1 MRTELVPLREVDDLL
16 RRQWQDLAR
25 SASEPNPFF
34 EPEFVM
40 NAAALPESPDVALLV
55 VRDDA
60 DALLILPVHRVR
72 NYRRMPVPALST
84 WNHDYCLLGTPLLT
98 PSDPLSA
105 LHEAVRFLISE
116 RIAPWLVF
124 DEISAEG
131 PTAAAL
137 SEVLA
142 AEGIRPVHLLTH
154 TRETVNRVPGREIAP
169 HSLSTKTTKTLR
181 RQRRRLADELD
192 EDVTTN
198 NAALGTNLD
207 DTIEAFLR
215 AEASGW
221 KAAGGGAFLRRTGHA
236 DFFRAVCRDFA
247 ADGRLQ
253 FYVLGSAE
261 TPVAFQCNLISQDR
275 VFNFKIAYDDDYRR
289 FSPGLMV
296 DFDGLDDFNRHPELT
311 SMDSCL
317 GANADPIH
325 RFLPDTM
332 AVTTLLVPLRQ
343 LRGRAAAKY
352 TPTLNA
358 AGRRLRAWGK
368 ALEEKRSWKKPR

>member
-1 MRTELVPLREVDDLL
+1 MRTELVPLHEVNDLL
-16 RRQWQDLAR
+16 QRQWQELAR
-25 SASEPNPFF
+25 SALESNPFF

-40 NAAALPESPDVALLV
+40 NAAALPGSPDVALLV
-55 VRDDA
+55 VHDDVE
-60 DALLILPVHRVR
+60 ALLIIPVQRLR
-72 NYRRMPVPALST
+72 SYRRMPVPALST

-98 PSDPLSA
+98 PTESVAVLR
-105 LHEAVRFLISE
+105 EAIRFLVSE
-116 RIAPWLVF
+116 RIAPWMVI
-124 DEISAEG
+124 EGISAEG

-137 SEVLA
+137 SEALA
-142 AEGIRPVHLLTH
+142 DEGIKPVPLLTH
-154 TRETVNRVPGREIAP
+154 ARETVNSVPGRDVAP
-169 HSLSTKTTKTLR
+169 HSLSTKTTKALR
-181 RQRRRLADELD
+181 RQRRRLAAEMGRDI
-192 EDVTTN
+192 TTSD
-198 NAALGTNLD
+198 AALGSDLD
-207 DTIEAFLR
+207 GMIDAFLR

-221 KAAGGGAFLRRTGHA
+221 KAVDGGAFLRRPGHA

-253 FYVLGSAE
+253 FYVLGA
-261 TPVAFQCNLISQDR
+261 TGAPVAFQCNLISQDR

-296 DFDGLDDFNRHPELT
+296 DFDGLDDFNNYPELT

-317 GANADPIH
+317 GANAQPIH

-332 AVTTLLVPLRQ
+332 TVTTLLVPLRQ
-343 LRGRAAAKY
+343 LRGHAAARY

-358 AGRRLRAWGK
+358 AGRRLHAWEK